1 MGSGA
6 EMLREA
12 AKVIEDRHKTYGPP
26 TKNFENIARL
36 WNAFALG
43 CANAKNV
50 DYVIP
55 EFSAAD
61 VAIMMALVKIA
72 RLAETPDH
80 VDSWTDIAGYAACGR
95 EVASRP
101 QGEGTAKPEPLP
113 DIDHSPVFWWHTA
126 TFPAEGWTPTVINM
140 PAVSED
146 EGNDDLTMGR

>member
-6 EMLREA
+6 DMLREA

-95 EVASRP
+95 EVI
-101 QGEGTAKPEPLP
+101 AKPEPLP
-113 DIDHSPVFWWHTA
+113 NIDRSPAPWWQNHG
-126 TFPAEGWTPTVINM
+126 PWVSTVTM
-140 PAVSED
+140 PEVSED
-146 EGNDDLTMGR
+146 VSEEDDTFEPNR